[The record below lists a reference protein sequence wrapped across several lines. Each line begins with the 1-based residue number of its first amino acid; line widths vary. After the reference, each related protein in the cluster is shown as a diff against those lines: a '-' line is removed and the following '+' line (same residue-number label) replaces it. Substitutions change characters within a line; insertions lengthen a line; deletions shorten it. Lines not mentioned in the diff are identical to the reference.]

1 MLEDALALHEAWTNR
16 LSGFDLAD
24 TRTLVMGG
32 VAAELTSESFPM
44 PVADAVEGLVTLGKP
59 APALGDDATP
69 SATGLAPASIDACV
83 LLEAWSS
90 PGELDAVVIEAR
102 RITRTDG
109 QVWLGEVDI
118 ETLVAGTAGT
128 QRSAA
133 FYRARGEAPVA
144 RSGSVSPTSLAL
156 LRGRFGAIETSRV
169 LLPMASFADAD
180 GYIGAVLAGM
190 WFGVE
195 DLSVAE
201 KAQLERDLR
210 RDLREER
217 FPIVE
222 YRPWVVSRGRKR

>member
-1 MLEDALALHEAWTNR
+1 MLEDALALHEAWTTR
-16 LSGFDLAD
+16 LAGFDLAD
-24 TRTLVMGG
+24 TQTLVMGG

-59 APALGDDATP
+59 APALADDARP
-69 SATGLAPASIDACV
+69 SATGLASASIDACV
-83 LLEAWSS
+83 YLEAWSS
-90 PGELDAVVIEAR
+90 PDGLDAVVAEAR
-102 RITRTDG
+102 RITRAGG

-118 ETLVAGTAGT
+118 EALVAGTAVT

-133 FYRARGEAPVA
+133 FYRARGEAPTD

-156 LRGRFGAIETSRV
+156 LRGRFGSIETSRV

-180 GYIGAVLAGM
+180 SYIGAVLAGM

-195 DLSVAE
+195 DLSIAE
-201 KAQLERDLR
+201 KVKLEHDLR
-210 RDLREER
+210 ADLHEES

-222 YRPWVVSRGRKR
+222 HRPWIVSRGRKR